1 MISDLIS
8 ELNSEFSVL
17 SVQTKPKRKGMR
29 FGLEH
34 EEYIVSTDRQA
45 RIFGKDKGRYTQ
57 LFFRDFLNESNHFEY
72 YQHELEKVLKGYL
85 GEVKKGDT
93 ILVVGLGNR
102 HISADSLGVEVVRNL
117 VVTRSLSKKLPQICA
132 FSPSVLGLTGIET
145 ADTIEAVVGKI
156 KPNIVIFVDSLCASH
171 SIRLGKSFQVSDTV
185 VVPGEGVDN
194 ARKKVRI
201 LSAKIISIG
210 VPLVIY
216 SNTFFKSIL
225 GDAGL
230 NLDEIDRNG
239 KLNSVLSVS
248 ENELV
253 TLKDIQSVVKSAG
266 RLIAFALN
274 KVVLGVEKL

>member
-8 ELNSEFSVL
+8 ELNTEFSVL
-17 SVQTKPKRKGMR
+17 PTPKKPKRNGMR

-34 EEYIVSTDRQA
+34 EEYVVSTDRQA
-45 RIFGKDKGRYTQ
+45 RILGKDKGRYTQ
-57 LFFRDFLNESNHFEY
+57 LFFRDFLDENNHFEY
-72 YQHELEKVLKGYL
+72 YQHELEKVLKVYF
-85 GEVKKGDT
+85 GEVKSDDT

-117 VVTRSLSKKLPQICA
+117 VITRSLSEKLPQICA

-156 KPNIVIFVDSLCASH
+156 KPNIVVFVDSLCASH
-171 SIRLGKSFQVSDTV
+171 SIRLGKSFQVSNTV

-194 ARKKVRI
+194 SRKKVRI
-201 LSAKIISIG
+201 SSAKTISIG
-210 VPLVIY
+210 VPFVVY

-225 GDAGL
+225 ADAEI

-239 KLNSVLSVS
+239 KLTKAISASK
-248 ENELV
+248 NELV
-253 TLKDIQSVVKSAG
+253 TLKDIQAVVKSAG
-266 RLIAFALN
+266 RLIAFAIN